1 MTKECTIKKYTPSSI
16 YIFDTI
22 YHPKPNSPCTLCR
35 ADHFKKGNS
44 TLSLIRTS
52 PSQNITRISY
62 LGKIS
67 TFSRFF
73 FIGERPLYPL
83 NDNDLN
89 VLREF
94 HFIHNSLSALRSNRH
109 GTRYQPVDDLQ
120 DNSTKP
126 RYLRFIFYLCIL
138 TFCRQRLLLVASSCR
153 NCFHELKLS
162 SREPLLIFLKAM
174 AVSVVVTFQPS
185 ITLACLNHLS
195 DWVSVIWLPSEPDS
209 PNLEKTSN

>member
-89 VLREF
+89 VLRGISF
-94 HFIHNSLSALRSNRH
+94 HFIHNNSLSALRSNRY

-120 DNSTKP
+120 E
-126 RYLRFIFYLCIL
+126 IA
-138 TFCRQRLLLVASSCR
+138 Q
-153 NCFHELKLS
+153 
-162 SREPLLIFLKAM
+162 
-174 AVSVVVTFQPS
+174 
-185 ITLACLNHLS
+185 
-195 DWVSVIWLPSEPDS
+195 
-209 PNLEKTSN
+209 NLGI